1 MKLLTTT
8 QVRNIMRAN
17 GGEPRYTNKTTAHK
31 GNIRRVKAYYYGNQ
45 TMLKALQK
53 ACGAEN
59 VTLTDG
65 GDSYP
70 AGFGYG
76 YSGQPGVTVKCV
88 LA

>member
-8 QVRNIMRAN
+8 QVRNIMRSE
-17 GGEPRYTNKTTAHK
+17 GGEPRYTNKTTGYT

-45 TMLKALQK
+45 KMLKALQK

-65 GDSYP
+65 GDLS
-70 AGFGYG
+70 GFGYG

>member
-65 GDSYP
+65 RDLS
-70 AGFGYG
+70 GFGYG
-76 YSGQPGVTVKCV
+76 YSGQPGVSVKCV